1 MASVSTVLD
10 DLGVE
15 LSVPEPLRHEPF
27 RSPHA
32 AFDDFLPDA
41 DARQM
46 RAHIDGHFADPQA
59 HRPGTHQVWNYWYI
73 PGLYTYL
80 RTNPER
86 VIPKP
91 LVDRFHAALTRWASD
106 RLGLAYVT
114 WPFLSVYV
122 DGCSQ
127 GLHNDSV
134 GGRFGY
140 VYSLTLPERRSR
152 GGDTIVVK
160 EGDLFRTRMTDAEA
174 GSGLYDLIEPRFN
187 RLAIFDD
194 RMPHGVQR
202 IEGSM
207 DPADARIV
215 MHGHIS
221 EAGMQVEGP
230 LAPAAVEA
238 ALLPRIG
245 AVLERVGLVDT
256 LYHGPLVLRLL
267 VEPSGQVSRHAVLV
281 DRVARSDGGNPADL
295 VRALIGCVVGT
306 PLPAADAASIVT
318 LPLMVGGPLPWM
330 TAGAQ

>member
-1 MASVSTVLD
+1 MASSAQFLE
-10 DLGVE
+10 DLGIE
-15 LSVPEPLRHEPF
+15 LTVPEPLRHPAL
-27 RSPHA
+27 RSPYA
-32 AFDDFLPDA
+32 AFDDFLPEA
-41 DARQM
+41 EARDL
-46 RAHIDGHFADPQA
+46 RGHVDRHFADPQA
-59 HRPGTHQVWNYWYI
+59 HRRETHQVWNYWYI

-80 RTNPER
+80 RTNPEQ

-91 LVDRFHAALTRWASD
+91 LVDRFHAALTRWAAD

-140 VYSLTLPERRSR
+140 VYSLTLPGRQSR
-152 GGDTIVVK
+152 GGETIVVK
-160 EGDLFRTRMTDAEA
+160 EGDLFRSRMTDAEA
-174 GSGLYDLIEPRFN
+174 GSGLYDLIPPDFN

-207 DPADARIV
+207 DPLDGRIV

-221 EAGMQVEGP
+221 EAGMLVEGP
-230 LAPAAVEA
+230 LAPGAVEA

-245 AVLERVGLVDT
+245 DVLARVGLVDA
-256 LYHGPLVLRLL
+256 LYHGPLVLRLS
-267 VEPSGQVSRHAVLV
+267 VDPSGRVAHHAVLV
-281 DRVARSDGGNPADL
+281 DRVARSDGGCPADL
-295 VRALIGCVVGT
+295 VRALIDCVVGAA
-306 PLPAADAASIVT
+306 LPAAGAASLVT

-330 TAGAQ
+330 VAKAQ